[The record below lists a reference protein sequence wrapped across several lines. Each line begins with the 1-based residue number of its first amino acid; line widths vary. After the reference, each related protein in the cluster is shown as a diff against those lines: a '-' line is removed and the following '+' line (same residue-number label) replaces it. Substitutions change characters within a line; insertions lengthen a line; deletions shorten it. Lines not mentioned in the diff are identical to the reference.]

1 VRIMNAVI
9 DTITREILIEVSTE
23 LYESGNTILD
33 LPIDKINE
41 MARQAFDTALESG
54 ILIESEEIPFKRT
67 LGQRYI
73 RMAERLA
80 QFQRDW
86 D

>member
-1 VRIMNAVI
+1 MNAVI

>member
-1 VRIMNAVI
+1 MNAVI

-23 LYESGNTILD
+23 LYEPGNTILD

>member
-1 VRIMNAVI
+1 MRIMNAII

-33 LPIDKINE
+33 LPIHKINE

-86 D
+86 E

>member
-1 VRIMNAVI
+1 MNAVI

-41 MARQAFDTALESG
+41 MARQAFDTALASG